1 MLLQKNHLLTLIM
14 LWLGS
19 LLFLSLPA
27 AITCPDA
34 EAVTT
39 LFSITSLEPSVGQGL
54 TSGGAHKSAD
64 KKKSLTVLHE
74 FISDFKI
81 SILDL
86 TQEIMNAYAK
96 TKVLLEEKGKKLDE
110 FDLLIG
116 ATAIVHSLPFVTLN
130 LSHFERIPNLHIVKN
145 HS

>member
-1 MLLQKNHLLTLIM
+1 MKYLVDTDVVVNQLRGKTKLKEKIVEDGIAISIITFGELLY
-14 LWLGS
+14 
-19 LLFLSLPA
+19 
-27 AITCPDA
+27 
-34 EAVTT
+34 
-39 LFSITSLEPSVGQGL
+39 
-54 TSGGAHKSAD
+54 GAHKSAD
-64 KKKSLTVLHE
+64 KEKSLTVLHE

-81 SILDL
+81 NILDL